1 MIDYIAIPEERM
13 KILRKN
19 RNFIQQLEKFTDS
32 KIELN
37 EEISISCEDP
47 LKVLRI
53 KEVLKAFGRG
63 FDFNTALNLLDEN
76 YYLEIIDLTLYAK
89 KSRKRMITLRGRV
102 IGTEGKTKKLIE
114 KYADVKI
121 SIYGK
126 TISIIGKW
134 DKIMIAKKAIEML
147 LSGSLHSSVYK
158 FLEKQRV

>member
-1 MIDYIAIPEERM
+1 MIDYIAIPEERL
-13 KILRKN
+13 KVLRKN
-19 RNFIQQLEKFTDS
+19 KKLIEQLEKFTDS
-32 KIELN
+32 KIEIN
-37 EEISISCEDP
+37 EEISIECEDP
-47 LKVLRI
+47 LRLMRI

-63 FDFNTALNLLDEN
+63 FDFNVALNLLDED
-76 YYLEIIDLTLYAK
+76 YYLEIIDIKDYSK
-89 KSRKRMITLRGRV
+89 KSRNRMITLRGRV

-147 LSGSLHSSVYK
+147 LSGSLHSSVYR
-158 FLEKQRV
+158 FLEKQRA

>member
-1 MIDYIAIPEERM
+1 MIDHVSIPEERM
-13 KILRKN
+13 KILR
-19 RNFIQQLEKFTDS
+19 RNKSFVSQLEKFTNS
-32 KIELN
+32 KIEIN
-37 EEISISCEDP
+37 DEISIDCEDSIT
-47 LKVLRI
+47 LLRI

-63 FDFNTALNLLDEN
+63 FDFNTALNLLDEE
-76 YYLEIIDLTLYAK
+76 YYLEIIDLKDYAK
-89 KSRKRMITLRGRV
+89 KSRNRLITLRGRV

-147 LSGSLHSSVYK
+147 LSGSLHSSVYR
-158 FLEKQRV
+158 FLEKQRA